1 MFLDVAKFWNKFV
14 YQNCILKSYIEAKDG
29 KSFQSLFFIVMLKLE
44 PQLPSS
50 GSTLFCKFRSKLSKT
65 YLCLGSKPNYTK

>member
-1 MFLDVAKFWNKFV
+1 MEKV
-14 YQNCILKSYIEAKDG
+14 SE
-29 KSFQSLFFIVMLKLE
+29 SFQSLFFIVMLKLE

-50 GSTLFCKFRSKLSKT
+50 GSTLFCKFGSKLSKT